1 MSFSNSEAKSLQKA
15 IEQAVS
21 NGATSYTRKYRS
33 EEVAKSAGLMMN
45 GDFTVVPLACG
56 EAVLVVDLSGVV
68 DEIESFYLLCIPC
81 GRKTEHRVGKRTQVG
96 TCYECMRQEKLSAR
110 LIERMWGGLK

>member
-33 EEVAKSAGLMMN
+33 VEVAKSAGSLMN
-45 GDFTVVPLACG
+45 GGYTVVPLACG
-56 EAVLVVDLSGVV
+56 EAVLVVDLSGAADAELLIACLDCMKITTHTIFRVKHTAWGACKSCRRMHEI
-68 DEIESFYLLCIPC
+68 DEEIVKSM
-81 GRKTEHRVGKRTQVG
+81 Q
-96 TCYECMRQEKLSAR
+96 
-110 LIERMWGGLK
+110 